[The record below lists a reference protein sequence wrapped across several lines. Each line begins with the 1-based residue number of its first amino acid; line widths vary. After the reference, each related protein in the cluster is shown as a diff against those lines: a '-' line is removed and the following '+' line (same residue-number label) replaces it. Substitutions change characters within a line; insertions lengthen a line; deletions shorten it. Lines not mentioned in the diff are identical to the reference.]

1 MSQRTLRDR
10 FGSRQMPGDVGVE
23 VEVEWEGDRLPGGI
37 AGVYSIPNSM
47 TVWEGHADNSLR
59 NGYEYITGGAI
70 PVDTLKPALES
81 LYAKM
86 PGKRRWSQRTSVH
99 CHFNMLEKPVLKIF
113 NNILG
118 FWALEDLII
127 EQCAPHR
134 KGNLFALPWRLA
146 DNQVTN
152 LVEDYNR
159 DRLFTTFQVDRF
171 KYACLN
177 LCNLPR
183 KGTLEFRALEGSEDR
198 DKIVC
203 MFEGIHQMFENLQKF
218 DDPAQLF
225 DWFYATKS
233 AEEVIDK
240 LLPNELGS
248 RLKQVKGYQDLM
260 RDAIEMLSYA
270 AYLNWDRERKN
281 TTKGRDAMAGL
292 NLDEMFQPMAI
303 PAGNNRMLNIQ
314 PAPRWDI
321 IADEVEN

>member
-1 MSQRTLRDR
+1 
-10 FGSRQMPGDVGVE
+10 MPGDLGVE
-23 VEVEWEGDRLPGGI
+23 VEVEWDGERLPGDI
-37 AGVYSIPNSM
+37 AGVYSISPNSPV
-47 TVWEGHADNSLR
+47 VWEGHADNSLR
-59 NGYEYITGGAI
+59 NGYEYITTGAI
-70 PVDTLKPALES
+70 PVDILKPALES

-99 CHFNMLEKPVLKIF
+99 CHFNMLEKPILKIF

-159 DRLFTTFQVDRF
+159 DRVFTTFQVDRF

-198 DKIVC
+198 EKIVC

-218 DDPAQLF
+218 DDPSQLF
-225 DWFYATKS
+225 DWFYKTKS
-233 AEEVIDK
+233 AEEVIDT
-240 LLPNELGS
+240 LLPNELGK
-248 RLKQVKGYQDLM
+248 RFKQVKGYQDLM

-281 TTKGRDAMAGL
+281 TTKGRDAVMGI
-292 NLDEMFQPMAI
+292 NLDEMFVPAPMAQ
-303 PAGNNRMLNIQ
+303 PRANRMLNID
-314 PAPRWDI
+314 PIPRQWEL